1 VNLPASVVMIAIGSD
16 KKGRMVIVIGEILV
30 DRFPDYENIGGAPFN
45 FAFHLK
51 KLGWPVRLITR
62 IGDDADGRKIRR
74 LLEASG
80 FDPEDVQVDPSHATG
95 KVKVSLS
102 GEGVPSFDICQD
114 VAYDHID
121 LSSLETGGGRAF
133 DMIYFGSLI
142 QRTRGG
148 FQQMRQFLKQ
158 NGADATCFCDI
169 NLRAPH
175 ILVEAVETAMAH
187 ADILK
192 LNDEELTA
200 VSRLF
205 KGPSREEDMVQWLM
219 NAYPISTIVL
229 TRGARGS
236 TLITRERS
244 IASAPAPTV
253 EIMDTV
259 GAGDAYAAMIAAGIL
274 KRLPMKKALGLATE
288 FSARI
293 CGIAGAIPDSDV
305 FYTRF
310 RHDLERTANAP

>member
-1 VNLPASVVMIAIGSD
+1 
-16 KKGRMVIVIGEILV
+16 MVIVIGEILV
-30 DRFPDYENIGGAPFN
+30 DRFPDYERIGGAPFN

-74 LLEASG
+74 LLEENG

-95 KVKVSLS
+95 RVNVSLN
-102 GEGVPSFDICQD
+102 GEGVPRFDICQD
-114 VAYDHID
+114 MAYDHID
-121 LSSLETGGGRAF
+121 LSSLETGGDTAF

-142 QRTRGG
+142 QRARGG
-148 FQQMRQFLKQ
+148 YQQVRRFLAQ
-158 NGADATCFCDI
+158 HGADATCFCDI

-175 ILVEAVETAMAH
+175 ILAEAVETSLGH

-205 KGPSREEDMVQWLM
+205 EGPSRQEDRVQWLM
-219 NAYPISTIVL
+219 QTYHISTIAL
-229 TRGARGS
+229 TRGANGS

-244 IASAPAPTV
+244 IASAPAATV
-253 EIMDTV
+253 KIMDTV
-259 GAGDAYAAMIAAGIL
+259 GAGDAYAAIIAAGIL
-274 KRLPMKKALGLATE
+274 KRLPMEKTLDLATE
-288 FSARI
+288 FSAQI
-293 CGIAGAIPDSDV
+293 CGIAGAIPAGGA

-310 RHDLERTANAP
+310 RHDLERIAHAP

>member
-1 VNLPASVVMIAIGSD
+1 
-16 KKGRMVIVIGEILV
+16 MVIVIGEILV
-30 DRFPDYENIGGAPFN
+30 DRFPDYERIGGAPFN
-45 FAFHLK
+45 FAYHLK

-74 LLEASG
+74 LLEASK
-80 FDPEDVQVDPSHATG
+80 FDPEDIQVDSSHATG
-95 KVKVSLS
+95 RVNVSLS
-102 GEGVPSFDICQD
+102 GEGVPRFDICED

-121 LSSLETGGGRAF
+121 LSSPITGGATPF

-148 FQQMRQFLKQ
+148 FQQVRRFLAQ

-175 ILVEAVETAMAH
+175 ILAEAVETSLRH

-205 KGPSREEDMVQWLM
+205 KGPSREEEIVRWLM
-219 NAYPISTIVL
+219 NAYSISTIAL
-229 TRGARGS
+229 TRGAGGS

-244 IASAPAPTV
+244 IASAPAAAV
-253 EIMDTV
+253 DIMDTV
-259 GAGDAYAAMIAAGIL
+259 GAGDAYAAIIAAGIL
-274 KRLPMKKALGLATE
+274 KRLPMEEALDLATE
-288 FSARI
+288 FSAQI
-293 CGIAGAIPDSDV
+293 CGLAGAIPDSGA

-310 RHDLERTANAP
+310 RHNLERIAHAP

>member
-1 VNLPASVVMIAIGSD
+1 VNLPASVATVAIGSD
-16 KKGRMVIVIGEILV
+16 KKGHMVIVIGEILV
-30 DRFPDYENIGGAPFN
+30 DRFPHYERIGGAPFN

-51 KLGWPVRLITR
+51 NLGWPVRLITR

-74 LLEASG
+74 LLEESG
-80 FDPEDVQVDPSHATG
+80 FNPEDIQVDPTHATG
-95 KVKVSLS
+95 RVNVSLN
-102 GEGVPSFDICQD
+102 GEGVPRFDICED
-114 VAYDHID
+114 VAYDYID
-121 LSSLETGGGRAF
+121 LSSLETGSGTACE
-133 DMIYFGSLI
+133 MIYFGSLI

-148 FQQMRQFLKQ
+148 YQQVHRFLAQ
-158 NGADATCFCDI
+158 HGADATCFCDI

-175 ILVEAVETAMAH
+175 ILAEAVETSMGH

-205 KGPSREEDMVQWLM
+205 EGPSREEDIVHWLM
-219 NAYPISTIVL
+219 HAHHISTIAL
-229 TRGARGS
+229 TRGAKGS

-244 IASAPAPTV
+244 IASAPAATV

-259 GAGDAYAAMIAAGIL
+259 GAGDAYAAIIAAGIL
-274 KRLPMKKALGLATE
+274 KRLPMEKALGLATE

-293 CGIAGAIPDSDV
+293 CGLAGAIPDSGA

-310 RHDLERTANAP
+310 RHDLERISDAP